1 MNDQFL
7 NENAQIFKSSLV
19 NLCSNLHYL
28 FKDVAQSHGIS
39 LKLANLLEIIYEQ
52 DGITLNNLC
61 RKIDEDK
68 GNLSRLVNDLMK
80 DSYVIKKQSERDKR
94 IYYIYI
100 TEYGKEAIL
109 NLKQVCIHN
118 MDSLLSILSEE
129 EQNHFIKALTK
140 LDNHVYDLTI
150 KK

>member
-7 NENAQIFKSSLV
+7 NENAQIFKRSLV
-19 NLCSNLHYL
+19 NLCSNLQYL
-28 FKDVAQSHGIS
+28 CKGVAHSHGIS
-39 LKLANLLEIIYEQ
+39 LKPANLLEIIYEQ

-61 RKIDEDK
+61 RKINEDK
-68 GNLSRLVNDLMK
+68 GNISRLVNDLTK
-80 DSYVIKKQSERDKR
+80 DSYIIKKQSERDKR

-100 TEYGKEAIL
+100 TEHGKEAIL

-129 EQNHFIKALTK
+129 EQNHFIKSLTK
-140 LDNHVYDLTI
+140 LDEYVYDLSI

>member
-1 MNDQFL
+1 MNDQSL
-7 NENAQIFKSSLV
+7 NENAEIFKTSLV

-28 FKDVAQSHGIS
+28 CKDVAHSHGIS

-52 DGITLNNLC
+52 NGITLNNLC

-80 DSYVIKKQSERDKR
+80 KDYIIKKQSEYDKR
-94 IYYIYI
+94 VYYIYL

-109 NLKQVCIHN
+109 KLKRVCIHN

-129 EQNHFIKALTK
+129 ERNLFIKSLK
-140 LDNHVYDLTI
+140 LLDNHVHDLVI

>member
-28 FKDVAQSHGIS
+28 CKDVAQSHGIS

-109 NLKQVCIHN
+109 KIETKYQTLDFLHLLLLIIYQFAFLKTIY
-118 MDSLLSILSEE
+118 SLISRLL
-129 EQNHFIKALTK
+129 K
-140 LDNHVYDLTI
+140 
-150 KK
+150 